1 MYITKNESSQ
11 SVKLNQSEECEID
24 TLLNLPPSHNYGSL
38 VTRDLSP
45 GPSLHK
51 LSTNHIKCLG
61 QLEQLAPICPPCSVL
76 SADIRITLGKCRQRR
91 ELQVKRTPGEE
102 INWPEKWNWLLRN
115 LRIHKFRLCCYNFR
129 RGWNQLISSSKFQP
143 QTNVITPVILFIAPK
158 LRT

>member
-24 TLLNLPPSHNYGSL
+24 TLLNLPPSHNYWSL

-61 QLEQLAPICPPCSVL
+61 QLEQLAPICPPRSVL
-76 SADIRITLGKCRQRR
+76 SADISGQDYSDSS
-91 ELQVKRTPGEE
+91 GEE
-102 INWPEKWNWLLRN
+102 N
-115 LRIHKFRLCCYNFR
+115 
-129 RGWNQLISSSKFQP
+129 
-143 QTNVITPVILFIAPK
+143 
-158 LRT
+158 